1 MPKLRLIVREIYY
14 TLDDYGRNR
23 GGVHGAQI
31 AFYMMLSIFPLL
43 TSLVA
48 ILSLFKIDLYNLM
61 VNNAQVFPLET
72 SRFIM
77 DYILNVKTSNNIL
90 ILTYSVIMALWSS
103 SKAMFAIQFALDKI
117 YNVTLRKHYL
127 LMKLLS
133 VLYNFFFVLLLILII
148 IAPSLIQIGI
158 ELFERYLWPLQGLRN
173 ILVIIRYLVQV
184 VVMFG
189 IICLIFMRLPT
200 RKMRFGRIWPGALFT
215 TLSWIVASQLFTY
228 FMANFSR
235 INAIY
240 GALNVFILLSL
251 WFNIN
256 ATLLLIG
263 AHLNRRIQFRRE
275 FGSPLF
281 QLQNQPD
288 SFLPADHLEEQ
299 NDHSSEA

>member
-1 MPKLRLIVREIYY
+1 MQRLRLIGKEIYY

-23 GGVHGAQI
+23 GGVHSAQI

-48 ILSLFKIDLYNLM
+48 LLSLFKIDLYNLM
-61 VNNAQVFPLET
+61 LNNAQVFPLET

-77 DYILNVKTSNNIL
+77 EYILNVKTSNNIL
-90 ILTYSVIMALWSS
+90 ILIYSLIMALWSS
-103 SKAMFAIQFALDKI
+103 SKAMYAIQFALDKVS
-117 YNVTLRKHYL
+117 NVTVRKNYV

-133 VLYNFFFVLLLILII
+133 VLYNFFFVMFLILII
-148 IAPSLIQIGI
+148 LAPSLIQIGI
-158 ELFERYLWPLQGLRN
+158 DLFERFLWPLMGLRR
-173 ILVIIRYLVQV
+173 ILVAIRYLVQI

-200 RKMRFGRIWPGALFT
+200 RKRRFNKIWVGALFT
-215 TLSWIVASQLFTY
+215 TVAWIIASQLYTF

-251 WFNIN
+251 WFNLN
-256 ATLLLIG
+256 TTLLLIG
-263 AHLNRRIQFRRE
+263 AHLNRRYQFRKE
-275 FGSPLF
+275 FSGGLF
-281 QLQNQPD
+281 QIQNLPD
-288 SFLPADHLEEQ
+288 EL
-299 NDHSSEA
+299 SEDDEIE

>member
-1 MPKLRLIVREIYY
+1 MRRARLIAKEIYY

-23 GGVHGAQI
+23 GGVHSAQI
-31 AFYMMLSIFPLL
+31 AFFMMLSIFPLL

-90 ILTYSVIMALWSS
+90 ILSYSVIMALWSS
-103 SKAMFAIQFALDKI
+103 SKAMYSIQFALDKV
-117 YNVTLRKHYL
+117 YNVTVRKHYV

-133 VLYNFFFVLLLILII
+133 VLYNFLFVIFLIVII
-148 IAPSLIQIGI
+148 IAPTLIQIGI
-158 ELFERYLWPLQGLRN
+158 ELFERYLWPLEGLRSL
-173 ILVIIRYLVQV
+173 LVLIRYLVQV
-184 VVMFG
+184 VAMFG

-200 RKMRFGRIWPGALFT
+200 RKKPFREIWLGALFT
-215 TLSWIVASQLFTY
+215 TMAWIIASQLFTF

-235 INAIY
+235 TNAIY

-263 AHLNRRIQFRRE
+263 AHINRRFQFRRQ
-275 FGSPLF
+275 FGSGLF
-281 QLQNQPD
+281 QMQNRPPGAVWSD
-288 SFLPADHLEEQ
+288 GE
-299 NDHSSEA
+299 SSGQAPE